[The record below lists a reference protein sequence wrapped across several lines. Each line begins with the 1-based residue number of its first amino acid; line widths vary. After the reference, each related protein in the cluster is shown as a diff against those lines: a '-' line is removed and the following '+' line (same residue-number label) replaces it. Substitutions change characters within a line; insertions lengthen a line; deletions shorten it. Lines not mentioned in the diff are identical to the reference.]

1 MKEKRKERM
10 NKKERKCL
18 QTVRHKD
25 PIFILKRVLPFIYP
39 ALLIHSS
46 KHVFCVH
53 THTHTHSHTH
63 THTHTENPQQKKD
76 HVNSSNIEHF
86 SGFFLALQV
95 LFLT

>member
-10 NKKERKCL
+10 NKKERKCF

-53 THTHTHSHTH
+53 THTHTLTHTYTH
-63 THTHTENPQQKKD
+63 THRKSPTEER
-76 HVNSSNIEHF
+76 SC
-86 SGFFLALQV
+86 
-95 LFLT
+95 